1 MCQLCSKSFTALK
14 RRHHCRACGRVVC
27 GKCSSKKSNL
37 AYDNNKPNRVCNKCF
52 VILKNVDGKVVDQ
65 KVPKGVKLM
74 NANDPSILSGYLQ
87 KSMDRGKTW
96 NKRWFVITKEFAM
109 YEFKAHHDIYAIAT
123 LPLPGYQV
131 IFPVDNIENV
141 FCLSHQQKL
150 PPTYLQS
157 ECTASRDRWL
167 NVLKKMVNLELP
179 EESNRNS
186 THSSESSGSQNAE
199 DAVTRRP
206 S

>member
-1 MCQLCSKSFTALK
+1 MCHS
-14 RRHHCRACGRVVC
+14 VC
-27 GKCSSKKSNL
+27 IVKYLSLYQYVCVSIDQFLSLWNL
-37 AYDNNKPNRVCNKCF
+37 SIPPVYF
-52 VILKNVDGKVVDQ
+52 LQ
-65 KVPKGVKLM
+65 M

-199 DAVTRRP
+199 DGCDKM

>member
-1 MCQLCSKSFTALK
+1 MSVLLY
-14 RRHHCRACGRVVC
+14 
-27 GKCSSKKSNL
+27 SNFFL
-37 AYDNNKPNRVCNKCF
+37 YEIWVSHMF
-52 VILKNVDGKVVDQ
+52 IFLQ
-65 KVPKGVKLM
+65 M

-96 NKRWFVITKEFAM
+96 SKRWFVVTKEFAM
-109 YEFKAHHDIYAIAT
+109 YEFKAHHVSICIWILQQCWRVHKLVLKVLFSVYTDTHARFNRLESVTEVCHCIFFFLFPPKQDIYAIAT

-157 ECTASRDRWL
+157 ECTASRDR
-167 NVLKKMVNLELP
+167 
-179 EESNRNS
+179 
-186 THSSESSGSQNAE
+186 
-199 DAVTRRP
+199 
-206 S
+206 